1 MPVMIEFVAQMPTNT
16 MIFVGLAIVG
26 LFATLVIVLRV
37 SPWAAT
43 QHMSERGDIW
53 LSRGFSV
60 TCTLSAFIGMMV
72 GALLGERWP
81 SASVR
86 QCASAQLA

>member
-37 SPWAAT
+37 SP
-43 QHMSERGDIW
+43 
-53 LSRGFSV
+53 
-60 TCTLSAFIGMMV
+60 
-72 GALLGERWP
+72 
-81 SASVR
+81 
-86 QCASAQLA
+86 